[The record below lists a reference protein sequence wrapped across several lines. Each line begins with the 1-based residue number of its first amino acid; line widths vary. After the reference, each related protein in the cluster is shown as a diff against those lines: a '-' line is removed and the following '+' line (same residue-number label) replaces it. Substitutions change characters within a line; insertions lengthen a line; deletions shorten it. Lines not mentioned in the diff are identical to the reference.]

1 MLKATVLVILAL
13 FAATFAQRG
22 HLPPDPG
29 AAGKRTVLGIDSDG
43 DGVRDDIQIEVT
55 RLIPNDPYARA
66 GAMFWFAIEQR
77 IFTAYEEN
85 PNESFEFFYPYFL
98 ASSASA
104 RYAIITGAG
113 NFISIDKRTMML
125 LNTRERFLV
134 NNELDSIA
142 HGRAL
147 RSHTFYPELREQLD
161 REFQIFYERE
171 KERQR

>member
-1 MLKATVLVILAL
+1 MLKATVLVTLAL

-29 AAGKRTVLGIDSDG
+29 AAGKRTVLGIDSDN

-66 GAMFWFAIEQR
+66 GAMFWFAMQQR

-98 ASSASA
+98 GMSAAA
-104 RYAIITGAG
+104 RYSIITGAK
-113 NFISIDKRTMML
+113 NLISIDRFMML
-125 LNTRERFLV
+125 LLNTSERFLV
-134 NNELDSIA
+134 NEKLGSIA

-147 RSHTFYPELREQLD
+147 RSHTFYPELREGFD
-161 REFQIFYERE
+161 NEFQLFYERE

>member
-1 MLKATVLVILAL
+1 MLKATVLVTLAL

-66 GAMFWFAIEQR
+66 GAMFWFAMQQELFR
-77 IFTAYEEN
+77 IYLEN
-85 PNESFEFFYPYFL
+85 PNESFEFFYPYYMGSG
-98 ASSASA
+98 AGSWHN
-104 RYAIITGAG
+104 IKTGAG
-113 NFISIDKRTMML
+113 NIIPIERRLIML
-125 LNTRERFLV
+125 LNTRERFEI
-134 NNELDSIA
+134 NHSLDSIA
-142 HGRAL
+142 HGKRF
-147 RSHTFYPELREQLD
+147 RTYDFYPELRERFD
-161 REFQIFYERE
+161 NEFQLFYERE